1 MIIRRDNNMFEYTY
15 KYQNYL
21 RNNSPSLGPFYTAF
35 VVALEQQIEILNKSG
50 GYVASINSTVEEMA
64 PIGY

>member
-1 MIIRRDNNMFEYTY
+1 MFEYTY

-35 VVALEQQIEILNKSG
+35 VVAVEQQVEKMEYLGSFYSPTEQMAEIG
-50 GYVASINSTVEEMA
+50 
-64 PIGY
+64 

>member
-1 MIIRRDNNMFEYTY
+1 MFEYTY

-21 RNNSPSLGPFYTAF
+21 RNSSPSFGPFYTAF
-35 VVALEQQIEILNKSG
+35 VVALEQQIELLDKSM
-50 GYVASINSTVEEMA
+50 GYTAPIYSPINEMA

>member
-1 MIIRRDNNMFEYTY
+1 MFEYTY

-21 RNNSPSLGPFYTAF
+21 RNNSPSFGPFYTAF
-35 VVALEQQIEILNKSG
+35 VVALEQQIELLDKSI
-50 GYVASINSTVEEMA
+50 GYTAPINSPINEMA